1 MEYQENPQLK
11 LARDFVEQTACNIFL
26 TGKAGTG
33 KTTFLHKLKQNCSKR
48 MVVLA
53 PTGVA
58 AINAGGV
65 TIHSFFQLPFGPQ
78 LPVDARPAGYDENQ
92 QARASASRLQHFNRE
107 KIKIIKTLD
116 LLVID
121 EISMVRADLLDAID
135 AVLKRYR
142 DKYKPFGG
150 VQLLMI
156 GDLQQLAPIVKDDEW
171 ELLRNYY
178 DSCYFFSSR
187 ALRQSEFVSIE
198 LTHIFRQQDQT
209 FINLLNQVRD
219 NKITP
224 QLITQLNQKYRAD
237 FSPSQEEGYIT
248 LTTHNHQSQRI
259 NSARL
264 DQLPSKPFT
273 YNAVVEGEF
282 PEFSFP
288 TDASLVLKKGSQ
300 VMFVKNDTSLDKQY
314 YNGKIGTIT
323 SLDEDT
329 VFVQCKGESEPIA
342 VVPAEWQNCRYT
354 IDGESGEIKETV
366 VGTYLQHPLK
376 LAWAI
381 TIHKSQG
388 LTFEKAIIDAQSAFS
403 HGQVYV
409 ALSRCKTLEGLVLST
424 PILPQSVKS
433 DFRVSDFCRNIEENQ
448 PDENELQQKKFLFQ
462 KSLVLELFDFIPIQ
476 RMLGYLLK
484 QANEHRASI
493 EGGLIENILNL
504 QKEIQQSFVDT
515 AGKFFKQVDALLHEN
530 PDVEHNQGLQER
542 LGKAAAYFTPL
553 FKDKVNAI
561 IQSTEIETDNK
572 TVRKQLND
580 NLERIQET
588 CRIKYSC
595 LNACLNG
602 FTILGY
608 LDVRA
613 KASLGEKQKKTMT
626 KASTAV
632 KGTPHAEFYIQLKAW
647 RDNKAAVMDV
657 AEHMVLPMK
666 TMKDIA
672 IQLPATQESLRSIKG
687 MGDKKVK
694 KYGLEILQL
703 TIGYRKDKNME
714 IPLSMPANTKEKP
727 KAKTKEVSLEM
738 YLSGKTIEQISHERS
753 LATST
758 IESHLAH
765 FIEAGELD
773 VNRLVSKEKYN
784 KIKDFF
790 IDNPNS
796 LLGEARAFFEEEVS
810 YAELHFVRAHLKF
823 LKSIAPAETLKII

>member
-33 KTTFLHKLKQNCSKR
+33 KTTFLHQLKQNCSKR

-78 LPVDARPAGYDENQ
+78 LPADARPAHYDQNQ
-92 QARASASRLQHFNRE
+92 HARASASRFQHFNRE
-107 KIKIIKTLD
+107 KIKIIKSLD

-142 DKYKPFGG
+142 DRYKPFGG

-156 GDLQQLAPIVKDDEW
+156 GDLQQLSPIVKDDEW

-178 DSCYFFSSR
+178 DTCFFFSSR
-187 ALRQSEFVSIE
+187 ALRQSEFISIE
-198 LTHIFRQQDQT
+198 LTHIFRQQDET
-209 FINLLNQVRD
+209 FINLLNNVRD

-224 QLITQLNQKYRAD
+224 QVISQLNQRYKAD
-237 FSPSQEEGYIT
+237 FSPSQDDGYIT

-264 DQLPSKPFT
+264 DQLPSKPFI
-273 YNAVVEGEF
+273 YSASVDGEF

-288 TDASLVLKKGSQ
+288 TEAQLQLKKGAQ
-300 VMFVKNDTSLDKQY
+300 VMFVKNDTSPGKEFF
-314 YNGKIGTIT
+314 NGKIGTIT

-329 VFVQCKGESEPIA
+329 VFVQCKGDSEPIA

-354 IDGESGEIKETV
+354 IDEETAEIKETI
-366 VGTYLQHPLK
+366 VGTFLQHPLK

-388 LTFEKAIIDAQSAFS
+388 LTFERAIIDAQSAFS

-448 PDENELQQKKFLFQ
+448 PGETELQQKKYLFQ
-462 KSLVLELFDFIPIQ
+462 KSLVLELFDFVPIQ
-476 RMLGYLLK
+476 RNLSYLLK
-484 QANEHRASI
+484 LAHENQSSI
-493 EGGLIENILNL
+493 DGGLLISIQNL

-515 AGKFFKQVDALLHEN
+515 AGKFFRQVDILLQES
-530 PDVEHNQGLQER
+530 PDVEQNQELQER
-542 LGKAAAYFTPL
+542 LRKAASYFTPL
-553 FKDKVNAI
+553 FQEKINAVI
-561 IQSTEIETDNK
+561 HNIEIETDNK
-572 TVRKQLND
+572 TVKKQLND
-580 NLERIQET
+580 NLERIQENS
-588 CRIKYSC
+588 RVKYCC
-595 LNACLNG
+595 LKASLNG
-602 FTILGY
+602 FSILGY
-608 LDVRA
+608 LDARA
-613 KASLGEKQKKTMT
+613 KASLGEKQKKTGS
-626 KASTAV
+626 KVSSAI
-632 KGTPHAEFYIQLKAW
+632 KGTPHAEFYILLKEW
-647 RDNKAAVMDV
+647 RDKKAAAMD
-657 AEHMVLPMK
+657 APEHMVLPLK

-672 IQLPATQESLRSIKG
+672 IQLPATQESLKSIKG

-703 TIGYRKDKNME
+703 TITYRKDKNME
-714 IPLSMPANTKEKP
+714 IPLSLPANTLEKP
-727 KAKTKEVSLEM
+727 KAKTKEISLELF
-738 YLSGKTIEQISHERS
+738 LSGKSVEQIASERT
-753 LATST
+753 LAAST
-758 IESHLAH
+758 VESHLAH
-765 FIEAGELD
+765 FVETGELD
-773 VNRLVSKEKYN
+773 VNRFVPLEKYK
-784 KIKDFF
+784 KISEYF
-790 IDNPNS
+790 INHPES
-796 LLGEARAFFEEEVS
+796 MLGDAKAAFDEGVS
-810 YAELHFVRAHLKF
+810 YADLHFVRAHLKF
-823 LKSIAPAETLKII
+823 LKNHS